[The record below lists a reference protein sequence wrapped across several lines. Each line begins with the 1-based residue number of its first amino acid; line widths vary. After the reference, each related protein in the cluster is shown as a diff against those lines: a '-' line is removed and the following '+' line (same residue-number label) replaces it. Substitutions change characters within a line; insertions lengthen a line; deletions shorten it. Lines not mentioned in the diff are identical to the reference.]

1 MGLLDA
7 LIGNVLGSA
16 LGGNQRQDPL
26 GSVLGG
32 LAGGNQAQGGNLLLQ
47 VVLSLL
53 QQNGGL
59 DGCPRQVSSRR
70 SGATSRFLGRHRP
83 KYEHLSGSAATDIR
97 LVDNE
102 RSGGAAWHAARA
114 GRLDD
119 GAGAAGAHQPAD
131 SPRSSAGEWRRGN
144 RPGVSDAGQSRA
156 AAPGVSREGTT
167 SAILFSGLDRFLH
180 RGV

>member
-16 LGGNQRQDPL
+16 LGGGNQRQTHLVRSWADLPA
-26 GSVLGG
+26 VTRHRVEICPF
-32 LAGGNQAQGGNLLLQ
+32 NLRYRCFNRMAAWREFWQ
-47 VVLSLL
+47 VT
-53 QQNGGL
+53 
-59 DGCPRQVSSRR
+59 SRR
-70 SGATSRFLGRHRP
+70 LGATSGFLGKHRP
-83 KYEHLSGSAATDIR
+83 EHEHLSGSAATDIR

-102 RSGGAAWHAARA
+102 RSGGPAWHAARA

-156 AAPGVSREGTT
+156 TAPGVSRKAPPLQ
-167 SAILFSGLDRFLH
+167 SSFRA
-180 RGV
+180 